1 MNDNQLQHHLAL
13 TMIPHVGDIHIGLLL
28 AHFSD
33 AEEIFRASR
42 KDLESVQGIG
52 SIRANAIR
60 SFSDFGRADA
70 EISYA
75 GKNKIQILV
84 KGNGEYP
91 EKLEQCVDA
100 PHVLYYQGTAT
111 MNNKKVLS
119 IIGTRA
125 PTAYG
130 KERVAELISVL
141 AAHHVLVVSG
151 MAYGIDTLAHSE
163 AIKQGLETIGVLGHG
178 LHTIYPFANKSLAIE
193 MRAAGGLLTEFVQ
206 GTAPDKQ
213 NFPRR
218 NRIVAGMADAVVV
231 LESGEKGGSL
241 ITAGI
246 ANSYNVDVL
255 AYPGRALDPLS
266 KGCNM
271 LIRTHRAGLITSGE
285 ELVEYMNWVPKKGLT
300 KPIQAELFPSL
311 SEDEQRIIALI
322 SSAGSISIDEL
333 IGLSGF
339 RPPMVSSLLFSLEM
353 HGLISAIPGKLYVL
367 VGR

>member
-42 KDLESVQGIG
+42 KDLEAVQGIG

-100 PHVLYYQGTAT
+100 PHVLYYQGNAT

-163 AIKQGLETIGVLGHG
+163 AVKQGLETIGVLGHG
-178 LHTIYPFANKSLAIE
+178 LHTIYPFANKSLATE
-193 MRAAGGLLTEFVQ
+193 MRAGGGLLTEFVQ

-213 NFPRR
+213 
-218 NRIVAGMADAVVV
+218 
-231 LESGEKGGSL
+231 KGGSL

-311 SEDEQRIIALI
+311 SEDEQRILSLI